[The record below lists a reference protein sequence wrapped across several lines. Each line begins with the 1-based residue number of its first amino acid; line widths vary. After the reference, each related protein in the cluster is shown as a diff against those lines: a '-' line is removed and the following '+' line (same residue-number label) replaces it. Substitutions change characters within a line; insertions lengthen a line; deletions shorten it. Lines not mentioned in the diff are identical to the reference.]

1 MKKNSIDDKII
12 ELMKN
17 NENISYQELSAM
29 LGIPEK
35 EVEERIRNFSDT
47 RQKILIVDD
56 EIDTLLPLK
65 RSLEAMD
72 YIVVEA
78 CNGPEAIKRAHTE
91 RPELVILDV
100 MMPGMD
106 GIEVCKV
113 LKKDAR
119 TENIPVIMLTARD
132 EVKDKVESLETGADD
147 YVTKPFN
154 LNELKARIRS
164 VLRRSG
170 YLQY

>member
-1 MKKNSIDDKII
+1 MSKNSVDDRII
-12 ELMKN
+12 ELIKN
-17 NENISYQELSAM
+17 DENVSIPEMSRK

-65 RSLEAMD
+65 RFLEAMN

-78 CNGPEAIKRAHTE
+78 RNGPEAIKRAHIE
-91 RPELVILDV
+91 MPELVILDV

-119 TENIPVIMLTARD
+119 TGNIPVIMLTARD
-132 EVKDKVESLETGADD
+132 EVKDKVESLESGADD